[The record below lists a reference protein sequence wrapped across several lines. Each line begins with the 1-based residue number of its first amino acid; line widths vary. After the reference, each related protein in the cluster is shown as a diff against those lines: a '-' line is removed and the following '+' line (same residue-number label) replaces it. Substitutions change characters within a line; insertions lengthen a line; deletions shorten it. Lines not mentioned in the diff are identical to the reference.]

1 MHSNGSHNS
10 RSSNKYSG
18 KKFAIPVNFSCH
30 APEAKLVTVV
40 GDFNQ
45 WQPKANPMSRQ
56 PDGAWTLQVEMCHGH
71 HHYQFLV
78 DGEARLDP
86 GAQRIGRN
94 EQNER
99 VSLMA
104 VS

>member
-1 MHSNGSHNS
+1 
-10 RSSNKYSG
+10 
-18 KKFAIPVNFSCH
+18 
-30 APEAKLVTVV
+30 
-40 GDFNQ
+40 
-45 WQPKANPMSRQ
+45 MSRQ

-86 GAQRIGRN
+86 GAQGIGRN